1 MSKSR
6 APGRCPAR
14 SSPVGVVRFA
24 VPAAILMFA
33 AGPAHA
39 VQSLF
44 ATFTAVG
51 ATRNVRLVN
60 NGSGA
65 PDNASSGSSASL
77 YSTTTGSSNSFGV
90 ANTRFSFL
98 QGPLAA
104 AVSSLP
110 AWFELNASLI
120 NTPASVAGGDILQGG
135 VSGYFRFT
143 SQGQVVVGTT
153 THAAGTELLRGDFT
167 LATLTG
173 QSGGSDAVFANG
185 LSGTIAYTS
194 ALAGFAHAD
203 AGAFQMNFASIA
215 SALSVAGS
223 GTIGDPY
230 RAARSF
236 RGTATGNFSADN
248 VGAVSAVPEP
258 ETWAMLLAGF
268 LMIGFQ
274 QRRRARS
281 VIIAG

>member
-1 MSKSR
+1 MSQPR
-6 APGRCPAR
+6 ASGRRPAR
-14 SSPVGVVRFA
+14 FSPAGAVRLA
-24 VPAAILMFA
+24 LSVAMIVLA
-33 AGPAHA
+33 AGPAQA

-51 ATRNVRLVN
+51 GNRNVRLVN
-60 NGSGA
+60 NGTGV

-77 YSTTTGSSNSFGV
+77 YSTATGTANSFGV

-104 AVSSLP
+104 AVTSLP
-110 AWFELNASLI
+110 AWFELNASLV
-120 NTPASVAGGDILQGG
+120 NTPASVSGADIVQGG
-135 VSGYFRFT
+135 VSGYFRFL
-143 SQGQVVVGTT
+143 SQGQVVIGTT

-173 QSGGSDAVFANG
+173 QSGATNAVFANG
-185 LSGTIAYTS
+185 LSGTIAYS
-194 ALAGFAHAD
+194 SDLAGFDYAD

-215 SALSVAGS
+215 SALAVAGS
-223 GTIGDPY
+223 GTVGDPY

-236 RGTATGNFSADN
+236 RATATGNFSADN

-268 LMIGFQ
+268 LLIGFQ